1 MNDSTK
7 TNTIIGG
14 DTIYIGTEEREFVGK
29 RVCVAWVLR
38 TSVVPSRELDFCNPE
53 HLVDEDE
60 HLAAL
65 GGAHPADRAE
75 IGIVDPATLELT
87 RADVPVTDLECFA
100 HLRS

>member
-14 DTIYIGTEEREFVGK
+14 DTTYIGTEEADFIGQ
-29 RVCVAWVLR
+29 RVCVAWILR
-38 TSVVPSRELDFCNPE
+38 TSVVSSRELDFDNPE
-53 HLVDEDE
+53 HLVDSDE

-65 GGAHPADRAE
+65 GGAHPGDRAE
-75 IGIVDPATLELT
+75 IGIIDPTTKELT
-87 RADVPVTDLECFA
+87 RTDVPVTDLECFA